1 MWTIGV
7 VGLGAVGG
15 TVARC
20 FEEAGVE
27 TVGYDTYLATGAAT
41 DLASCSVVFVC
52 VPTPITASGA
62 LDPSEVWSAIKEIE
76 PLVTVGTIFAVKS
89 TVPPGTCD
97 ELAAAFP
104 RVTIASVPEFLVA
117 ARPDETFT
125 RPDRV
130 VIGVDSP
137 DAAAKLSDLMSIVA
151 PSAPIVVLRSIEAE
165 LVKLCANAML
175 AAKVTLANELK
186 EICSQFD
193 VHWPR
198 VKSAVGLDRR
208 IGPDHLD
215 VSPERGFGGTC
226 LPKDLDGLICAS
238 RRAGYEPSVLDHI
251 AGFNRWVRG
260 EGGSHPPVAAERED
274 GSFIDSR

>member
-1 MWTIGV
+1 MSTIGV

-15 TVARC
+15 TVARG

-27 TVGYDTYLATGAAT
+27 TRGYDTYLATGAAT

-62 LDPSEVWSAIKEIE
+62 LDPTEVWTAIKEIE
-76 PLVTVGTIFAVKS
+76 PLVAVGTIFAVKS
-89 TVPPGTCD
+89 TVPPGTCN

-117 ARPDETFT
+117 ARPVETFT

-137 DAAAKLSDLMSIVA
+137 EAAATLSDLMSVVA
-151 PSAPIVVLRSIEAE
+151 PSAPILVLRPIEAE

-175 AAKVTLANELK
+175 ATKVTLANELA
-186 EICSQFD
+186 EVCSRFD

-198 VKSAVGLDRR
+198 VKSSVGLDRR

-215 VSPERGFGGTC
+215 VTGERGFGGPC
-226 LPKDLDGLICAS
+226 LPKDLDGLIHAS
-238 RRAGYEPSVLDHI
+238 RQAGYEPSVLDHV
-251 AGFNRWVRG
+251 AAFNRSIRG
-260 EGGSHPPVAAERED
+260 EGGSRPTIAAERQGEPFE
-274 GSFIDSR
+274 SP